1 MAGYSKGIVDTR
13 KLNKN
18 SKAKLGRRG
27 DTEIRE
33 VDNRESHVNAF
44 EAYLID
50 VYGKAGEKFTKEVGS
65 GTRNPLTGLKEY
77 DFGNWDH
84 NSEHMQSGIAGTPGP
99 HEIAKTGSDS
109 MSLGMIEEGAEM
121 EKAMWGEKKTY
132 SEIQAMDPTE
142 RTQYLKTFG
151 LEGEDMGL
159 ISEFEQEPFTFLGEE
174 KTTALGGVALREKG
188 IGLGESALS
197 RSTGRGLREFGKGRD
212 IAASRSGLATSG
224 TITQAYESQK
234 KDLFQDYRAGTKAA
248 GLDFRQAEYAEKQRQ
263 EDQYYDDLVMIS
275 GMI

>member
-1 MAGYSKGIVDTR
+1 
-13 KLNKN
+13 
-18 SKAKLGRRG
+18 
-27 DTEIRE
+27 
-33 VDNRESHVNAF
+33 
-44 EAYLID
+44 
-50 VYGKAGEKFTKEVGS
+50 
-65 GTRNPLTGLKEY
+65 
-77 DFGNWDH
+77 
-84 NSEHMQSGIAGTPGP
+84 
-99 HEIAKTGSDS
+99 
-109 MSLGMIEEGAEM
+109 
-121 EKAMWGEKKTY
+121 MWGEKKTY

-224 TITQAYESQK
+224 TITQAYETQK
-234 KDLFQDYRAGTKAA
+234 KDLLQDYTAGMGDIKRERGTALETLNLGKDTADLDLRA
-248 GLDFRQAEYAEKQRQ
+248 AEYAEKQRQ
-263 EDQYYDDLVMIS
+263 LDELYADVAAIPS
-275 GMI
+275 